1 MKALLIGLSA
11 LTLLGFTSAAQ
22 AQFYLGAQGGVSI
35 QDDSDADEDGISGE
49 LGYSE
54 GFALGALGGYRF
66 GLNDSVSLDIEGEV
80 TYRDNDVDDL
90 TIEGV
95 DFDADG
101 DLTSFAFMANGWLN
115 WHVGSGFSPY
125 VGGGVGVLH
134 VELEDLDVSGVN
146 IADDSDTVLAGQLGA
161 GVAYAV
167 TENVELSLDYRFLIA
182 DDADF
187 EGTETEMQNH
197 SVLIG
202 FKYLF

>member
-1 MKALLIGLSA
+1 MKALFIGLSA
-11 LTLLGFTSAAQ
+11 LALFGFAGSAQ

-35 QDDSDADEDGISGE
+35 QDEGDAEEGNVDGEIDF
-49 LGYSE
+49 SE
-54 GFALGALGGYRF
+54 GFAIGAVGGYRF
-66 GLNDSVSLDIEGEV
+66 GLNDNLSLDVEGEV
-80 TYRDNDVDDL
+80 TYRDNDVDDI
-90 TIEGV
+90 TVSGV
-95 DFDADG
+95 DLDADG

-134 VELEDLDVSGVN
+134 VELEDLDVVGLN
-146 IADDSDTVLAGQLGA
+146 LDDDSDTVIAGQLGA

-187 EGTETEMQNH
+187 NGTETEIENH
-197 SVLIG
+197 SVLLG